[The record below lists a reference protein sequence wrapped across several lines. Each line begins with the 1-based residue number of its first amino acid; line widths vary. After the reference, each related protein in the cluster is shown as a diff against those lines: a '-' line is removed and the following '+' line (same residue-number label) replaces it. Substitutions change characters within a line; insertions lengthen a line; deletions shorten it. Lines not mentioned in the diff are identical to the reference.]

1 MGKINVMVEVKQL
14 TTEELQQIKE
24 MQAQYN
30 KYVFELGSVEAQ
42 LQQLLQQ
49 KSALETEKGNIVSDI
64 SKLAQRESE
73 LVKTLQDKYGTGS
86 INPETGEITP
96 L

>member
-1 MGKINVMVEVKQL
+1 MVEVKQL